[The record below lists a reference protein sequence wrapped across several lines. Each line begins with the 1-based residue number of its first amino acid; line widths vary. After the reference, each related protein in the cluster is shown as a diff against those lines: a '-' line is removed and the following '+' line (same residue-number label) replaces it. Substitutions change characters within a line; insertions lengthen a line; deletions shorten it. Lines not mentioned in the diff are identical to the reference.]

1 MFNSPF
7 FLVIFKF
14 YKKMMM
20 KKSTQLF
27 LEDIGAKIP
36 IVCGPMYPGSN
47 PELVAAV
54 SDAGGFGV
62 VQPLALTSLYGHDFR
77 EGLQLIKKLTKK
89 PFGVN
94 FTIFGGANKKYHEQ
108 MKKWVEISI
117 EEGVKFFLT
126 SLGKPHEIVKTAKQ
140 HGIKVYHDVPNKKV
154 ALAMRDAGVD
164 GLNCINWRGGGQTGI
179 QSAEKFIEELHDI
192 GIPLICAGGIGNVKD
207 FQKTL
212 EMGYAGVQ
220 MGTRFLA
227 THECKV
233 TESYKQAIVKSK
245 EDDIV
250 WTNKIAGNNS
260 SVIKTKDIMRGGLR
274 TGIIINFMLRQ
285 PKLKKYA
292 RMYLMSRG
300 VKNYSKTAF
309 DDSVQFWQAGKGVGS
324 IESITSVADVLE
336 EFTKAIRVN
345 IQIRK

>member
-1 MFNSPF
+1 
-7 FLVIFKF
+7 
-14 YKKMMM
+14 M
-20 KKSTQLF
+20 KESTQKF
-27 LEDIGAKIP
+27 LKDIGVKIP

-77 EGLQLIKKLTKK
+77 EGLKLIKNLTNK

-108 MKKWVEISI
+108 MKKWMEISI
-117 EEGVKFFLT
+117 EEDIKFFLT
-126 SLGKPHEIVKTAKQ
+126 SLGKPHEIIKIAKQ
-140 HGIKVYHDVPNKKV
+140 HDIKVYHDVPNKKV

-179 QSAEKFIEELHDI
+179 QSAEKFMNELHDI
-192 GIPLICAGGIGNVKD
+192 GIPLICAGGIGNRED
-207 FQKTL
+207 YQKAL
-212 EMGYAGVQ
+212 EIGYAGVQ

-227 THECKV
+227 TYECKI
-233 TESYKQAIVKSK
+233 TESYKCAIVKSTEK
-245 EDDIV
+245 DIV

-260 SVIKTKDIMRGGLR
+260 SVIKTKDIMKGGLR
-274 TGIIINFMLRQ
+274 TGPIINFMLRQ

-292 RMYLMSRG
+292 RMYLMSQG
-300 VKNYSKTAF
+300 VKNYNRTAF
-309 DDSVQFWQAGKGVGS
+309 DDSVQFWQAGKGVGNIRSVESVLDILKEFS
-324 IESITSVADVLE
+324 IKKV
-336 EFTKAIRVN
+336 
-345 IQIRK
+345 